1 MRIFYDYQIFA
12 MQKYGGVSR
21 YFVEIALRINQYPG
35 TRVRVVAPLYRN
47 HLLAAKRNIIPV
59 TGVNYAGDMPRATGI
74 CLRFD
79 AAVSRALSMVYRPQL
94 VHETFYSHNR
104 TLGSRAKTVITVYDM
119 INELFAESF
128 PTSAEWRNMQRAAI
142 HRADHVICI
151 SESTRADLIR
161 LYNIDPRITS
171 VTHLA
176 SSLAPSSN
184 LLPPL
189 EEPYFLYVGNRGG
202 YKNYSGLLAAFGES
216 SLYKTHK
223 FVCFGGGKL
232 GKDEAEQIR
241 RLGIPD
247 HKILMMNG
255 DDELLSRY
263 YSAAVALVYPSLY
276 EGFGIPLLEA
286 MQCGCPVLCSNTSSM
301 PEVAGDAAIYFEPA
315 DPQSIASA
323 MLTVAQSPQE
333 RRRLISKG
341 RSRAQEFSWDLCAR
355 QTYSIYERL
364 LSNA

>member
-21 YFVEIALRINQYPG
+21 YFVEIASRINRYPEA
-35 TRVRVVAPLYRN
+35 RVCVVAPLYRSR
-47 HLLAAKRNIIPV
+47 LLAAKRNMIPV
-59 TGVNYAGDMPRATGI
+59 VGINYAGNMPKATGI

-79 AAVSRALSMVYRPQL
+79 AAVANALSMVYQPQL
-94 VHETFYSHNR
+94 VHETFYSRNR
-104 TLGSRAKTVITVYDM
+104 TLGSRVKTVITVYDM
-119 INELFAESF
+119 IDELFAESF
-128 PTSAEWRNMQRAAI
+128 PRSVESANAQRAAI

-151 SESTRADLIR
+151 SECTRADLIR
-161 LYNIDPRITS
+161 LYNVDPRITS

-176 SSLAPSSN
+176 SSLAPSGN
-184 LLPPL
+184 LPPPL

-202 YKNYSGLLAAFGES
+202 YKNHSCLLAAFGES
-216 SLYKTHK
+216 YLYKTHK
-223 FVCFGGGKL
+223 LVCFGGGRL

-247 HKILMMNG
+247 HRVLMVDG

-263 YSAAVALVYPSLY
+263 YAAAVAFVYPSLY

-286 MQCGCPVLCSNTSSM
+286 MQCGCPVLCSNSSSM
-301 PEVAGDAAIYFEPA
+301 PEVAGGAAIYFEPA

-333 RRRLISKG
+333 RRLLISNG

-355 QTYSIYERL
+355 QTYSIYETL
-364 LSNA
+364 LFKA

>member
-1 MRIFYDYQIFA
+1 MRILYDYQIFA
-12 MQKYGGVSR
+12 IQKYGGVSR
-21 YFVEIALRINQYPG
+21 YFVEIASRINQYPG
-35 TRVRVVAPLYRN
+35 ARVRVVAPLYRN
-47 HLLAAKRNIIPV
+47 RLLAAKRNIIPV
-59 TGVNYAGDMPRATGI
+59 TGVNYAGNLPRATGI

-79 AAVSRALSMVYRPQL
+79 AAVASALSMVYRPQL
-94 VHETFYSHNR
+94 VHETFYSHSR
-104 TLGSRAKTVITVYDM
+104 TLGSREKTVITVYDM
-119 INELFAESF
+119 IHELFAESLS
-128 PTSAEWRNMQRAAI
+128 TSAESVDMQRAAI

-161 LYNIDPRITS
+161 LYDVDPRITS

-176 SSLAPSSN
+176 SSLAPSGN
-184 LLPPL
+184 LPPPL

-216 SLYKTHK
+216 SRYRTHK
-223 FVCFGGGKL
+223 LVCFGGERL
-232 GKDEAEQIR
+232 GKNEAEQTR

-247 HKILMMNG
+247 HRILMMNG

-315 DPQSIASA
+315 NPQSIASA
-323 MLTVAQSPQE
+323 MLIVAQSPQE
-333 RRRLISKG
+333 RCRLISKG
-341 RSRAQEFSWDLCAR
+341 RSRTQEFSWDLCAR